1 MTPMFALDT
10 DESKAV
16 EDMKDR
22 YRHLRDKADLSS
34 KERAEL
40 DQLKASLTDLPTGGR
55 SSMKLSEEHEQ
66 LLRRIERE
74 LQEGRT

>member
-55 SSMKLSEEHEQ
+55 SNMKLSGEHEQ
-66 LLRRIERE
+66 LLRSIEKE
-74 LQEGRT
+74 FAGR